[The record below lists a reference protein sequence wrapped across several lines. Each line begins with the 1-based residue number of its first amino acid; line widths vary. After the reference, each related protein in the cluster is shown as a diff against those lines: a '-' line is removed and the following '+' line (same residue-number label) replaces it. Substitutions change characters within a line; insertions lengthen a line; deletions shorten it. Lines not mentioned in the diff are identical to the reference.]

1 MGYLRGS
8 ADVAQT
14 PPSNELLLLP
24 QPKDPPAVALPGQR
38 HFPQPLAAS
47 SARWWEE
54 RWDP

>member
-1 MGYLRGS
+1 MEYLRGS

-24 QPKDPPAVALPGQR
+24 QPKDPPAAALPGQH
-38 HFPQPLAAS
+38 HFPQPLGAS
-47 SARWWEE
+47 SARWEE